1 MKTRKGT
8 KKNKK
13 QKVQMG
19 NGGKGHEWAPIGT
32 NASVM
37 DVWNY
42 EKARKK
48 VQMGNGGKRHE
59 WARI

>member
-1 MKTRKGT
+1 
-8 KKNKK
+8 
-13 QKVQMG
+13 MG